1 VLDVVIRGGEVI
13 DGTGADRR
21 RADVGI
27 QGQRIVR
34 IGEVPEEA
42 ARTIDAT
49 GKLVTPGFIDVH
61 THFDAQVF
69 WDSALS
75 PSPLHGVTTAIAG
88 NCGFTIAPLSDDPAD
103 GDYVQR
109 MLARVEGMPLDTL
122 KAGVPWNWTSTAEYF
137 DRIERAGI
145 GINLGFMV
153 GHSAIRRVVMGPD
166 ATRRESTPEEL
177 AAMQDVLRTSLEAGG
192 LGFSTS
198 YARTHN
204 DDEGNMVPSR
214 HASTHE
220 LVELARVTGEFD
232 GTGLSI
238 IPQLGA
244 PFHQWAVDLMT
255 DMSVAARR
263 PVNWNAMLVS
273 AATLPDCLGKLA
285 AGDYARVR
293 GGRIAALVMPLSA
306 TPRLTFNTAVT
317 LDAMPDW
324 EGPMLA
330 PREERLALL
339 RDPGARAALNAKAQ
353 TPENPLLG
361 IANWATH
368 RIYDVVNPDN
378 EQYRDRIV
386 GEIAAEL
393 GRDAWDVLCD
403 IAVADELL
411 TSFGPVAPTPTD
423 EDWKARVA
431 VIRDR
436 RAVVGA
442 SDAGAHFDLLATF
455 NYATG
460 LLQEAV
466 RERQLLSFEDAVHLM
481 TQVQAELYGIR
492 ERGRLQD
499 GWYADVVVLDP
510 TTVATRDVIMRY
522 DLPGNYGRLY
532 ADSIGIDHVLV
543 NGEPIVR
550 DGTLTRHR
558 AGALLRSGRD
568 TADPSLD

>member
-1 VLDVVIRGGEVI
+1 MLDVAIRGGEVV
-13 DGTGADRR
+13 DGTGAARR

-27 QGQRIVR
+27 RAGRIVR
-34 IGEVPEEA
+34 IGDVSEDA

-69 WDSALS
+69 WDSALA

-88 NCGFTIAPLSDDPAD
+88 NCGFTIAPLSDDVSD
-103 GDYVQR
+103 VDYLQR

-122 KAGVPWNWTSTAEYF
+122 KAGVPWDWISTAEYF
-137 DRIERAGI
+137 ERIERAGI

-153 GHSAIRRVVMGPD
+153 GHSAIRRVVMGSE

-177 AAMQDVLRTSLEAGG
+177 AVMQDALRTSLAAGG
-192 LGFSTS
+192 LGFSSS

-214 HASTHE
+214 YASTHE

-232 GTGLSI
+232 GTSLTI

-263 PVNWNAMLVS
+263 PINWNAMTVS
-273 AATLPDCLGKLA
+273 ATNLADCLGKLA
-285 AGDYARVR
+285 ASDYARDK

-317 LDAMPDW
+317 LDAMPGW

-330 PREERLALL
+330 SREERLMLL
-339 RDPGARAALNAKAQ
+339 RDPGARAALNAQAHV
-353 TPENPLLG
+353 TDNPLLW

-368 RIYDVVNPDN
+368 RIHDVVNPDN
-378 EQYRDRIV
+378 EQYRGRIV
-386 GEIAAEL
+386 GEIAAEQ

-403 IAVADELL
+403 IVVADDLM
-411 TSFGPVAPTPTD
+411 TSFGPVAPTPT
-423 EDWKARVA
+423 EADWKARVA
-431 VIRDR
+431 VIRDH

-455 NYATG
+455 NYTTG
-460 LLQEAV
+460 LLQEVV
-466 RERQLLSFEDAVHLM
+466 RERELMSFEEAVHLM

-492 ERGRLQD
+492 ERGRLRE
-499 GWYADVVVLDP
+499 GWHADVVVLDP
-510 TTVATRDVIMRY
+510 TAVATGDVAMRY

-532 ADSIGIDHVLV
+532 ADARGIDHVLV

-550 DGTLTRHR
+550 DGTLTQHR
-558 AGALLRSGRD
+558 SGVLLRSGRD
-568 TADPSLD
+568 TTDPSLD

>member
-1 VLDVVIRGGEVI
+1 MLDVVIRGGEVI
-13 DGTGADRR
+13 DGTGAGRR

-27 QGQRIVR
+27 QGGRIVR

-88 NCGFTIAPLSDDPAD
+88 NCGFSIAPLSDDPAD

-137 DRIERAGI
+137 ERIESAGI

-153 GHSAIRRVVMGPD
+153 GHSAIRRVVMGPE

-177 AAMQDVLRTSLEAGG
+177 VAMSDVLRTSLEAGG

-214 HASTHE
+214 YASTHE
-220 LVELARVTGEFD
+220 LVELARATGEFE
-232 GTGLSI
+232 GTGLAI

-244 PFHQWAVDLMT
+244 TFDQWAVDLMT

-263 PVNWNAMLVS
+263 PINWNAMIVN
-273 AATLPDCLGKLA
+273 AANLAECVGKLA
-285 AGDYARVR
+285 ADDFARAK
-293 GGRIAALVMPLSA
+293 GGRIAALVMPLSSA
-306 TPRLTFNTAVT
+306 PRLTFNTGVT

-330 PREERLALL
+330 PRDERLALL
-339 RDPGARAALNAKAQ
+339 RDPGAREALNAKAQ
-353 TPENPLLG
+353 TPGNPLRSF
-361 IANWATH
+361 ANWATH
-368 RIYDVVNPDN
+368 CIYDTVNPDN
-378 EQYRDRIV
+378 EQYRGRIV
-386 GEIAAEL
+386 GEIAAEQ

-403 IAVADELL
+403 IVVADELM
-411 TSFGPVAPTPTD
+411 TSFGPVAPTPTE

-436 RAVVGA
+436 RAVIGA

-455 NYATG
+455 NYTTG
-460 LLQEAV
+460 LLQGAV
-466 RERQLLSFEDAVHLM
+466 RERQLMSFEDAVHLM

-492 ERGRLQD
+492 GRGLLRD

-532 ADSIGIDHVLV
+532 ADSRGIDHVLV

-550 DGTLTRHR
+550 DGTLTQHR
-558 AGALLRSGRD
+558 PGVLLRSGRD
-568 TADPSLD
+568 TTDPSLD

>member
-1 VLDVVIRGGEVI
+1 VLDVVIKGGEVI
-13 DGTGADRR
+13 DGTGAGRR
-21 RADVGI
+21 RADVAIHDG
-27 QGQRIVR
+27 RIVR

-42 ARTIDAT
+42 IRTIDAT
-49 GKLVTPGFIDVH
+49 DKLVTPGFIDVH

-103 GDYVQR
+103 GDYIQR

-122 KAGVPWNWTSTAEYF
+122 KAGVPWDWTSTADYF
-137 DRIERAGI
+137 ERIERAGI

-153 GHSAIRRVVMGPD
+153 GHSAIRRVVMGPE

-177 AAMQDVLRTSLEAGG
+177 AAMRDLLRTSLEAGG

-204 DDEGNMVPSR
+204 DDDGNMVPSR
-214 HASTHE
+214 YASTHE
-220 LVELARVTGEFD
+220 LVELARVTGEFE
-232 GTGLSI
+232 GTSLAI

-263 PVNWNAMLVS
+263 PVNWNAMIVS
-273 AATLPDCLGKLA
+273 AANLADCLGKLA
-285 AGDYARVR
+285 AGDDARAK

-306 TPRLTFNTAVT
+306 APRLTFNTAVT

-330 PREERLALL
+330 PRDERLALL
-339 RDPGARAALNAKAQ
+339 RDPGARTALNATAQ
-353 TPENPLLG
+353 MPDNPLLW
-361 IANWATH
+361 IANWETH
-368 RIYDVVNPDN
+368 CIHDVVNPDN
-378 EQYRDRIV
+378 EQYRGRIV
-386 GEIAAEL
+386 GEIAAEQ

-403 IAVADELL
+403 IVVADELM
-411 TSFGPVAPTPTD
+411 TSFGPVAPAPTE

-460 LLQEAV
+460 LLQAAV
-466 RERQLLSFEDAVHLM
+466 RERQLMSFEDAVHLM

-492 ERGRLQD
+492 ERGLLRE
-499 GWYADVVVLDP
+499 GWHADVVVLDP
-510 TTVATRDVIMRY
+510 ATIGTGDVAMRY
-522 DLPGNYGRLY
+522 DLPGSYGRLY
-532 ADSIGIDHVLV
+532 AESRGIDHVLV

-550 DGTLTRHR
+550 DGTLTPHR
-558 AGALLRSGRD
+558 SGVLLRSGRD
-568 TADPSLD
+568 TSDPSLD

>member
-13 DGTGADRR
+13 DGTGARRR

-27 QGQRIVR
+27 HGGRIAR

-69 WDSALS
+69 WDPALS

-88 NCGFTIAPLSDDPAD
+88 NCGFTIAPLSDVLAD
-103 GDYVQR
+103 RDYVQR
-109 MLARVEGMPLDTL
+109 MLARVEGMPLETL
-122 KAGVPWNWTSTAEYF
+122 QAGVPWTWTSTAEYL

-153 GHSAIRRVVMGPD
+153 GHSAIRRVVMGPE
-166 ATRRESTPEEL
+166 ATRRESTPDEL
-177 AAMQDVLRTSLEAGG
+177 AAMQDVLRAGLEAGG
-192 LGFSTS
+192 LGFSSS

-214 HASTHE
+214 YASAHE
-220 LVELARVTGEFD
+220 LVELARVTGEFE
-232 GTGLSI
+232 GTGLAI

-244 PFHQWAVDLMT
+244 PFHRWAVDLMT

-263 PVNWNAMLVS
+263 PINWNAMIVS
-273 AATLPDCLGKLA
+273 AANLGDCLGKLA
-285 AGDYARVR
+285 ASDDARAK

-306 TPRLTFNTAVT
+306 APRLTFHTAVT

-324 EGPMLA
+324 EAPMLA
-330 PREERLALL
+330 PRDERLALL
-339 RDPGARAALNAKAQ
+339 RDPGARQALNAKAQ
-353 TPENPLLG
+353 TPENPLLS

-368 RIYDVVNPDN
+368 RIYDTVNPDN
-378 EQYRDRIV
+378 EQYRGRIV
-386 GEIAAEL
+386 GEIAAEQ

-403 IAVADELL
+403 IAVADDLM
-411 TSFGPVAPTPTD
+411 TSFGPVAPTPTE

-431 VIRDR
+431 VIRDH

-460 LLQEAV
+460 LLQAAV
-466 RERQLLSFEDAVHLM
+466 REHQLLSFEDAIHFM

-492 ERGRLQD
+492 ERGLLRD

-510 TTVATRDVIMRY
+510 TTVASGDVTMRY
-522 DLPGNYGRLY
+522 DLPGGYGRLY
-532 ADSIGIDHVLV
+532 ADSRGIDHVLV
-543 NGEPIVR
+543 NGEAIVR
-550 DGTLTRHR
+550 DGALTPARR
-558 AGALLRSGRD
+558 GVLLRGGRD
-568 TADPSLD
+568 TSDPALD